1 MMNVIATALPESPTA
16 LPGLRPP
23 AGSIPG
29 NNPTLE
35 D

>member
-1 MMNVIATALPESPTA
+1 MNVIAAALPESQTA

-23 AGSIPG
+23 SGSIPG
-29 NNPTLE
+29 ADPTLE